1 MFVNQVCSVVA
12 IVGKNQDTPFLGEVF
27 GATLRERD
35 ILLYNQNCT
44 TNGLIAPGVR
54 PRDVQVFNLVP
65 RFESRRLPLRG
76 SEFWTTPSQGGS
88 GR

>member
-12 IVGKNQDTPFLGEVF
+12 IVGKNQDRPFLGEVF

-35 ILLYNQNCT
+35 ILLSHQNCT

-65 RFESRRLPLRG
+65 RFESRRLSLRG
-76 SEFWTTPSQGGS
+76 S
-88 GR
+88 